1 MSKKYYLY
9 TYGCQMNFYDS
20 SKVESLLEQ
29 KGIIKAEAPEEAD
42 VILVNT
48 CSVRDHAEERAWGS
62 VGNIKQLK
70 QKNPNLKIGVIGC
83 MAERLGTDIL
93 KRASYVDFIIGP
105 NQIKNIISVLDR
117 EEKGS
122 VVLTGDSSQPY
133 PQIPIKKTRTV
144 IAYIAA
150 MKGCNCHC
158 AYCIVPYT
166 RGKEESRS
174 ITDIFE
180 EVQQVLEE
188 GPKEI
193 HLLGQNITNY
203 GKDLGMK
210 NGFIRLLEAVH
221 NVDKVIRLKYIT
233 PHPKDFTFDIIYALK
248 QLPKIPEHFH
258 LPVQSGDDEVLR
270 TMNRGYT
277 TSEYLMLI
285 DEIRKYF
292 PDSGI
297 STDVIIGFPSETK
310 HRFSNTVDFFK
321 KIKFDNAYITTYS
334 PRPGTPSSKIYNDVV
349 SPEEK
354 KERHQILSAVQEE
367 ISLNLNQKYLGKTL
381 EVLVEEYSPKYGAFS
396 GRSRTNKIVSFK
408 SSNPKIIG
416 KLVNIKIK
424 EAGSWVLKGD
434 EA

>member
-1 MSKKYYLY
+1 
-9 TYGCQMNFYDS
+9 MNFYDS

-29 KGIIKAEAPEEAD
+29 KGIIKAKAPEEAD
-42 VILVNT
+42 IILINT
-48 CSVRDHAEERAWGS
+48 CSVRDHAEERVWGT
-62 VGNIKQLK
+62 VGNINQLK
-70 QKNPNLKIGVIGC
+70 KMNPKIKIGVIGC

-105 NQIKNIISVLDR
+105 GQIKNIISVLDR

-122 VVLTGDSSQPY
+122 VVLTGDSPQPF
-133 PQIPIKKTRTV
+133 PQIPSKKTGTV

-166 RGKEESRS
+166 RGKEESRTIS
-174 ITDIFE
+174 DILE

-188 GPKEI
+188 SPKEI

-233 PHPKDFTFDIIYALK
+233 PHPKDFTFDFIYALK
-248 QLPKIPEHFH
+248 ELHKVPEHFH

-277 TSEYLMLI
+277 TSQYLMLI
-285 DEIRKYF
+285 EEIRKHF

-297 STDVIIGFPSETK
+297 STDVIIGFPSETE
-310 HRFSNTVDFFK
+310 HHFSNTVEFFK
-321 KIKFDNAYITTYS
+321 KIEFDNAYMTTYS
-334 PRPGTPSSKIYNDVV
+334 PRPGTPSSKIYQDVV

-354 KERHQILSAVQEE
+354 KVRHQILSTVQET
-367 ISLNLNQKYLGKTL
+367 ISYRLNQNYLGKTL
-381 EVLVEEYSPKYGAFS
+381 EVLVEEYSSKHGAYS

-408 SSNPKIIG
+408 SSNPEIIG